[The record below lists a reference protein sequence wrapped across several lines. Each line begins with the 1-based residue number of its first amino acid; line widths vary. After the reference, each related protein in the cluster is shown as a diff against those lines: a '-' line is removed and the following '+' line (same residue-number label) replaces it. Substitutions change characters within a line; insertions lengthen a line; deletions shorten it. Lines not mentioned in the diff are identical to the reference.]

1 MENATEALKMA
12 FAVFVFVI
20 ALSIVFNFMTRTKE
34 TADVV
39 FFYNDK
45 TNFRTQ
51 KVAIEN
57 EDGQK
62 TVTMNEV
69 ISTIY
74 RTKTEKVSVK
84 VIDEADVEYIFD
96 LDTSTPTATKTALQV
111 LSEKILDFVE
121 THINSTD
128 EYLETFTEAT
138 YSGNYK
144 TADDGT
150 KLTITS
156 GNSKIYI
163 TYTKKTST

>member
-20 ALSIVFNFMTRTKE
+20 ALSIVFNFMTRAKE

-51 KVAIEN
+51 KVPIED
-57 EDGQK
+57 EHGQK
-62 TVTMNEV
+62 TVTINEV

-74 RTKTEKVSVK
+74 RCKTEKVSVK
-84 VIDEADVEYIFD
+84 VIDGVDVEYIFD
-96 LDTSTPTATKTALQV
+96 LDVATPTATKTAMQV
-111 LSEKILDFVE
+111 LNESIVSFVAD
-121 THINSTD
+121 HINSED

-163 TYTKKTST
+163 TYTKNTTT

>member
-12 FAVFVFVI
+12 FAVFVFAI
-20 ALSIVFNFMTRTKE
+20 ALSIVFKFMGSAKE

-45 TNFRTQ
+45 TNLKTE

-57 EDGQK
+57 ENGQK
-62 TVTMNEV
+62 TVSMNEV

-74 RTKTEKVSVK
+74 RCKTEKVAVK
-84 VIDEADVEYIFD
+84 VIEGDDKEYIFD
-96 LDTSTPTATKTALQV
+96 LDVSKPTDDKTAMKV
-111 LSEKILDFVE
+111 LNEKIIDFVAD
-121 THINSTD
+121 HINSED
-128 EYLETFTEAT
+128 KYLETFTEAT

-156 GNSKIYI
+156 GSSKIYI
-163 TYTKKTST
+163 TYTKQTST

>member
-12 FAVFVFVI
+12 FAVFVFAI
-20 ALSIVFNFMTRTKE
+20 ALSIVFKFMGSAKE

-45 TNFRTQ
+45 TNFRTE

-57 EDGQK
+57 ENGEK
-62 TVTMNEV
+62 TVSMSEV

-74 RTKTEKVSVK
+74 RCKTEKVAVK
-84 VIDEADVEYIFD
+84 VIEETDEYIFD
-96 LDTSTPTATKTALQV
+96 LDVSIPTASKTAMQV
-111 LSEKILDFVE
+111 LNKKIIDFVAD
-121 THINSTD
+121 HINSED
-128 EYLETFTEAT
+128 KYLETFTEAT

-156 GNSKIYI
+156 GSSKIYI
-163 TYTKKTST
+163 TYTKKSDT